1 MAKMICKQCGK
12 REAEFMS
19 KLEIKNRFS
28 PSTIEKIFDVAVDML
43 SPKYIYCGACG
54 YTEKA

>member
-1 MAKMICKQCGK
+1 MAKMICKKCGE

-19 KLEIKNRFS
+19 KLEIKTRFS
-28 PSTIEKIFDVAVDML
+28 SSTIEKIFDVAEAL
-43 SPKYIYCGACG
+43 LAPKYIYCGACG